1 MTSKK
6 RVAILFGG
14 QSSEHEIS
22 CISAGG
28 ILSAIDRSL
37 FEPIL
42 IGITRDGKWV
52 LVDQSTPLK
61 LVNGK
66 LPEVDSSLPAID
78 ADIHGFKVDG
88 KPLKIDVL
96 FPLLHGPY
104 GEDGTVQGLCEMAGI
119 RYVGSG
125 VLASAVAMDKS
136 FAKPIFQAAG
146 LNVAPGIVLKKGE
159 WSAGQIEKLSYP
171 LFVKPARSGSS
182 RGTSKVK
189 SFEQLVGAIE
199 LGFEFDTKVLLE
211 EAVIGREIECGVL
224 ETAGTAF
231 ASPIGQIKILG
242 NHEFYDFEAKYL
254 DDATTVLFPSD
265 LPVGVEE
272 EIQRQAVTAFK
283 ALSCEGLARVDFF
296 YSNTGEIII
305 NELNTMPGFTP
316 TSMFSKLWERAGV
329 SYSQVITRL
338 LEAALARSAHVTR

>member
-1 MTSKK
+1 MATQ

-28 ILSAIDRSL
+28 VLGAIDRER

-42 IGITRDGKWV
+42 IGITRAGKWV
-52 LVDQSTPLK
+52 LVDQKTTLAIK
-61 LVNGK
+61 DGE
-66 LPEVDSSLPAID
+66 LPEVDESLPAINVD
-78 ADIHGFKVDG
+78 VHGIRANG
-88 KPLKIDVL
+88 ESLNIDVV

-104 GEDGTVQGLCEMAGI
+104 GEDGTVQGLFEMAGI

-136 FAKPIFQAAG
+136 FAKPIFEAAG
-146 LNVAPGIVLKKGE
+146 LAIAPGAVLKKGE
-159 WSAGQIEKLSYP
+159 WSAAQIEGLTYP

-189 SFEQLVGAIE
+189 NFEELLPAIE
-199 LGFEFDTKVLLE
+199 HGFEFDTKVMIE
-211 EAVIGREIECGVL
+211 EAIVGREIECGVL
-224 ETAGTAF
+224 EKGGALH
-231 ASPIGQIKILG
+231 ASPVGEIKILG

-254 DDATTVLFPSD
+254 DDATTVVFPED
-265 LPVGVEE
+265 LPAGVEA
-272 EIQRQAVTAFK
+272 EIQASAITAFK
-283 ALSCEGLARVDFF
+283 ALGCEGLARVDFF
-296 YSNTGEIII
+296 YTHDGRIVI

-316 TSMFSKLWERAGV
+316 SSMFPKLWNRGGV
-329 SYSQVITRL
+329 SYSEIITRL
-338 LEAALARSAHVTR
+338 IDAALARSSHVTR